1 MFGSLAK
8 NLFGSGSDRATKKF
22 TAQVAAI
29 NGLEDQIAEIS
40 DDDLRNSVT
49 SLRERLDAGSSLEE
63 LLPEAFARVREAAK
77 RALGQRLSLIHI

>member
-8 NLFGSGSDRATKKF
+8 NLFGSGSDRTTKQF

-29 NGLEDQIAEIS
+29 NGLEDQIAELS

-49 SLRERLDAGSSLEE
+49 SLRERLDGGADGREGAKGRGGRHAEGRAVGGEAG
-63 LLPEAFARVREAAK
+63 RW
-77 RALGQRLSLIHI
+77 